1 MKKQITDATQFWE
14 WIENIFLPAAFV
26 DDWYNGHEERVSEYI
41 GNKRSI
47 LVGMPRLRQ
56 LRVKESKY
64 IIYKKE
70 FILLEFVAD
79 ICSQPISLVL
89 IITTTSENSIFGKVM
104 TKLNEYRIQTHQ
116 NLNDF

>member
-79 ICSQPISLVL
+79 ILQSTYFTGFDYNHHARKFHFWKSDDE
-89 IITTTSENSIFGKVM
+89 TE
-104 TKLNEYRIQTHQ
+104 
-116 NLNDF
+116 